1 MINMFLLEKE
11 IEIAMNIKNNSN
23 LKLYKIIVARETKN
37 LSRNSFKFL
46 KTTKRT

>member
-23 LKLYKIIVARETKN
+23 LKLYKIIVAPNQKP
-37 LSRNSFKFL
+37 FKKLF
-46 KTTKRT
+46 